1 MERNTFAYVMQPAR
15 VKLNYRGKSFVSI
28 DLEIGYDELEA
39 TTAEPV
45 ELEMSDEV
53 LELFAELGLPEPSPV
68 RVLPVHHQISQKL
81 HACSEPGSVRAH
93 DPVDLQLLVPI
104 ADLVLVHETAVRLFA
119 FRGAHAWPP
128 TGASR
133 NCSGERSCCSRPMV
147 PSHRGRSV
155 RRPMIST

>member
-1 MERNTFAYVMQPAR
+1 MERVPFAYVMQPAR
-15 VKLNYRGKSFVSI
+15 VKLNYRGKSFVSL

-93 DPVDLQLLVPI
+93 DLVDLQLLVPI
-104 ADLVLVHETAVRLFA
+104 ANPVLVHETAVRLFA
-119 FRGAHAWPP
+119 FRAAHAWPP
-128 TGASR
+128 TVVAGHEWESR
-133 NCSGERSCCSRPMV
+133 YADAADELE
-147 PSHRGRSV
+147 V
-155 RRPMIST
+155 RELEAAVAWVNG